1 MKMKKFLLTLACLLG
16 LTALSASAAS
26 LSQTIA
32 SINSDAQKEG
42 GPAKVLASIAKS
54 TGVPVATLEKEKTT
68 TGLSYGDIYAAHT
81 VAKASGKSFNDIV
94 ALKKKGDSW
103 DKIAADNG
111 LATSKKEAAA
121 AAAAQNVKPSPTPP
135 KRRLADEMKDKW
147 K

>member
-1 MKMKKFLLTLACLLG
+1 MKMKKFFLSLACFLG

-42 GPAKVLASIAKS
+42 GPAKVLASISKS

-121 AAAAQNVKPSPTPP
+121 AAAAPSVKPSPTPP